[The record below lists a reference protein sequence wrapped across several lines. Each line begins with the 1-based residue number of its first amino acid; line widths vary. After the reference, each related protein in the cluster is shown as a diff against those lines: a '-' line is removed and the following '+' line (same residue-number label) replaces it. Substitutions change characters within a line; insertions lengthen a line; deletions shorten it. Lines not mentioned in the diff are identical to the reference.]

1 MITEEPNSNE
11 SLPPQDVAE
20 KSKPETKKKQKQW
33 SFPTVSKCPRCG
45 TTDTICARTD
55 PKMGWQYRK
64 CQRAIC
70 RHRYRV
76 QGVKV

>member
-1 MITEEPNSNE
+1 MQDQENTQISNAPIEEPA
-11 SLPPQDVAE
+11 Q
-20 KSKPETKKKQKQW
+20 TKEIGKRARKKEW

-45 TTDTICARTD
+45 TTDTRCERTD
-55 PKMGWQYRK
+55 SKMGWQYRL

>member
-1 MITEEPNSNE
+1 MLDEEKTTEANTNTDSP
-11 SLPPQDVAE
+11 A
-20 KSKPETKKKQKQW
+20 ETKDTSNKKRKKEW

-45 TTDTICARTD
+45 TTDTICKRTD
-55 PKMGWQYRK
+55 IKMGWQYRQ

-76 QGVKV
+76 QGVKM